1 MSLTDESEWS
11 SLLHH
16 QLSQRLAEIERPE
29 KPYDLRFKSWN
40 QIEREGSQEVDMRFR
55 KISAVAAILLFGAA
69 FSLAQEYRG
78 RVQGVVADTTGGV
91 LPGASLVLKSA
102 GTGVEVTRV
111 SNDEGRYIFDYVDPG
126 TYSLA
131 VELPGFKKTIQ
142 QNILVQQRGDVT
154 VDVKLEVGEVTES
167 VTVEASPV
175 SLQFNTASR
184 DLTIETRMVKELPS
198 LTRNP
203 FQLAMLDPTILN
215 RGNTS
220 ETQPYHHRTSNEMD
234 IGGGTKYRNDVLL
247 DGTPLTAG
255 NKLGYTP
262 PMDAVTEYTIQ
273 QNSVDAEFGHSAGGI
288 AVVTMKSGTN
298 ELHGS
303 GYYYGRAPGLN
314 AITDRAIPRHSES
327 PYWNAGGTVG
337 LPLLRNKLFI
347 FGVFEKI
354 ENTQASPGTYTL
366 PTALER
372 QGDFSQ
378 SFAKDGKLRTIYD
391 PTTTRL
397 GPDGKTYIR
406 DPFVNNK
413 IPAARWDPVAAKLL
427 GGMWSANSSAD
438 DLTGL
443 NNFKYLNELKFHYYN
458 FSSRVDWQI
467 SEKWKAF
474 GRISRMKTDQDQ
486 SDFTD
491 GNDPLKIRNV
501 TGSKRNGWNIA
512 ADTVYTVSP
521 TTTFNIRGSYYMAED
536 KRDYPGM
543 AISEKDYADLW
554 ESKTWWKSGST
565 DYMAGRPLL
574 YFPHIVVDNNNYGR
588 FGVQNFWY
596 QQPSGYSLH
605 GRYSKYLTKHWLK
618 AGTEVRWK
626 RGSAAR
632 FYFGDFRFSSQE
644 TGKDMAK
651 AEAAT
656 GHPWASFLLGAI
668 NPSASNVRYNVLQYA
683 NTEMYAFYLQDDFKV
698 SQNLTLNLG
707 LRYEYEGGLWDPEN
721 RLPQRL
727 DLTDPIP
734 GMQAAIDPL
743 IPADV
748 KAKMAESTGQKSYL
762 YNGAFYFTEAGNNR
776 KTNMDKAGWMP
787 RIGLAWRLGR
797 QDRRSLGIRSLCGA
811 VLTG

>member
-406 DPFVNNK
+406 DPFRK
-413 IPAARWDPVAAKLL
+413 
-427 GGMWSANSSAD
+427 
-438 DLTGL
+438 
-443 NNFKYLNELKFHYYN
+443 
-458 FSSRVDWQI
+458 Q
-467 SEKWKAF
+467 
-474 GRISRMKTDQDQ
+474 QD
-486 SDFTD
+486 S
-491 GNDPLKIRNV
+491 
-501 TGSKRNGWNIA
+501 
-512 ADTVYTVSP
+512 
-521 TTTFNIRGSYYMAED
+521 
-536 KRDYPGM
+536 
-543 AISEKDYADLW
+543 
-554 ESKTWWKSGST
+554 
-565 DYMAGRPLL
+565 
-574 YFPHIVVDNNNYGR
+574 
-588 FGVQNFWY
+588 
-596 QQPSGYSLH
+596 
-605 GRYSKYLTKHWLK
+605 
-618 AGTEVRWK
+618 
-626 RGSAAR
+626 
-632 FYFGDFRFSSQE
+632 
-644 TGKDMAK
+644 
-651 AEAAT
+651 
-656 GHPWASFLLGAI
+656 
-668 NPSASNVRYNVLQYA
+668 
-683 NTEMYAFYLQDDFKV
+683 
-698 SQNLTLNLG
+698 
-707 LRYEYEGGLWDPEN
+707 
-721 RLPQRL
+721 
-727 DLTDPIP
+727 
-734 GMQAAIDPL
+734 
-743 IPADV
+743 
-748 KAKMAESTGQKSYL
+748 
-762 YNGAFYFTEAGNNR
+762 
-776 KTNMDKAGWMP
+776 
-787 RIGLAWRLGR
+787 
-797 QDRRSLGIRSLCGA
+797 RRSLGPGCREASGRHVERQFVGRRPDRSEQLQ
-811 VLTG
+811 VLE